1 MILVTPRLMQMMKE
15 LVEKYPEDYEGYQ
28 DEMHSSGHMLPG
40 SGRNEQA
47 EVSAAPDIGSRMK
60 DMSI

>member
-1 MILVTPRLMQMMKE
+1 MQMMKE